1 MLELRFERN
10 QIYHQAD
17 GPAIHLYMRHR
28 WHLRGLPPGPRI
40 VHLADNMDEHAHGD
54 TNAVRSVV
62 YRAQDLRHVCGR
74 ILGVHARTLQHA
86 CAESVNH
93 HTVRTCNATTLET
106 QLSCRETETTTT
118 LAFNFAI
125 QCGKYMY
132 VEKP

>member
-62 YRAQDLRHVCGR
+62 YRAQDLYTERK
-74 ILGVHARTLQHA
+74 T
-86 CAESVNH
+86 SVM
-93 HTVRTCNATTLET
+93 
-106 QLSCRETETTTT
+106 
-118 LAFNFAI
+118 FA
-125 QCGKYMY
+125 GASSGYTPERYSMRALRA
-132 VEKP
+132 